1 VGYGYFVGFANLLN
15 GMFTSKFSACVLVA
29 TLIGAILSTSKSA
42 SSQQDGLQPN
52 TLCAKVE
59 RVIFG
64 CLLKRPAKIVSLCA
78 SKDLTSETGYLQYR
92 FGLPSKIEL
101 EFPKDRQDTQ
111 QKFEYTHYF
120 RARFELHEINFTVDG
135 VNYSV
140 FDDYN
145 GEEKPEVMLQGV
157 SVNQP
162 GTPKKEVRYLCR
174 TKPKADYTD
183 LEAALSSH

>member
-1 VGYGYFVGFANLLN
+1 VGYGYSVGFANWLN
-15 GMFTSKFSACVLVA
+15 GVFTSKFSACMLVA
-29 TLIGAILSTSKSA
+29 TLVAAILSSGKSA
-42 SSQQDGLQPN
+42 SSQRDGLQPN
-52 TLCAKVE
+52 TLCAKDE

-64 CLLKRPAKIVSLCA
+64 CWLTRPAKIVSLCA

-92 FGLPSKIEL
+92 FGLPARIEL
-101 EFPKDRQDTQ
+101 EFPKDRQGTQ
-111 QKFEYTHYF
+111 EKFEYTHYF
-120 RARFELHEINFTVDG
+120 RARFELNEINFTTDG

-157 SVNQP
+157 SINRP
-162 GTPKKEVRYLCR
+162 GTQKKEVRYLCR
-174 TKPKADYTD
+174 TKPKADYAD